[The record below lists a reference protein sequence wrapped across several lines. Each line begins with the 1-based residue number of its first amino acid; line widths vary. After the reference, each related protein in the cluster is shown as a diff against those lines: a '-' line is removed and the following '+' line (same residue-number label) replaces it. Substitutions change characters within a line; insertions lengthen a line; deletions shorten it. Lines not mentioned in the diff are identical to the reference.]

1 MKKIS
6 FNVELTFSD
15 SIYSDDEYNEITQN
29 VMDALIYQVNSGQ
42 GLSPEESEGFTEKI
56 SVKPNINSLCVVSLS
71 KRFI

>member
-15 SIYSDDEYNEITQN
+15 SIYSDDEYNEITKN
-29 VMDALIYQVNSGQ
+29 IIDGLSRQVDSGQ
-42 GLSPEESEGFTEKI
+42 GLSPEESEAFTEEI
-56 SVKPNINSLCVVSLS
+56 SVKPNINSDSIVSLS

>member
-15 SIYSDDEYNEITQN
+15 SIYSDKEYNEITQKL
-29 VMDALIYQVNSGQ
+29 MDALIREVNSGQ
-42 GLSPEESEGFTEKI
+42 GLSPEESDAFTEEI
-56 SVKPNINSLCVVSLS
+56 SVKPNINSLGVVSLS

>member
-6 FNVELTFSD
+6 FNVEITFSD

-42 GLSPEESEGFTEKI
+42 GLSPEESEAFTEKI
-56 SVKPNINSLCVVSLS
+56 SVKLNINGVSFVSLS